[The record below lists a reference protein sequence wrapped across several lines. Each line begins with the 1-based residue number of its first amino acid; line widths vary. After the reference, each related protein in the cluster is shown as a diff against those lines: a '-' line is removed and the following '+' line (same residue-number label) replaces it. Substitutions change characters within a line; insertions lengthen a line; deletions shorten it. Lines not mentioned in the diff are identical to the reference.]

1 MSTTLSLNKQCA
13 RCPRV
18 EQTSVSIEEAVR
30 MAQKAQSAP
39 KAVVVSVDGT
49 EMGSFASLCS
59 TCRSIVLRHIE
70 MALKTQKHVS
80 AVRGS
85 DAES

>member
-1 MSTTLSLNKQCA
+1 VSTTLSLNKQCS

-39 KAVVVSVDGT
+39 KAVVVSVDGSET
-49 EMGSFASLCS
+49 GSFVALCS
-59 TCRSIVLRHIE
+59 ICRSIVSRHIE
-70 MALKTQKHVS
+70 MAMKTQKHVS

-85 DAES
+85 EAGS

>member
-1 MSTTLSLNKQCA
+1 MSTTLSLNKQCS

-39 KAVVVSVDGT
+39 KAVVVSVDGS
-49 EMGSFASLCS
+49 EVGSFAALCS
-59 TCRSIVLRHIE
+59 ICQSIVSRHIE
-70 MALKTQKHVS
+70 MAMKTQKHVS

-85 DAES
+85 EAES